1 MNRELLGRL
10 LLSVFDAI
18 YVINLVSRPDRLRDI
33 KVQLSRLGLSFDD
46 PKVVLFPAS
55 RPVTSGDFPTRGAKG
70 CFESHLAILRDL
82 ETRGLN
88 RVLILED
95 DADFSSNIDE
105 ILFPLL
111 RDLSQSEWDIFLG
124 YPPDGFRPSNS
135 GLARLPADVPSVKL
149 HCYGVTKDAA
159 HLAGPFLEKIYM
171 RPGGHPLGGAMHVD
185 GAYNWFRKAYPDVK
199 TLVSMT
205 PIAHQRSSKTDI
217 HPLSWFDRWPI
228 LKDATKSL
236 RRLRVALNSTKLF

>member
-33 KVQLSRLGLSFDD
+33 KVQLLRLGLSFND
-46 PKVVLFPAS
+46 PNVVLFPAS
-55 RPVTSGDFPTRGAKG
+55 RPVSSGDFPTRGAKG

-95 DADFSSNIDE
+95 DADFSSDIDE
-105 ILFPLL
+105 ILFPLI
-111 RDLSQSEWDIFLG
+111 RDLSQREWDIFLG

-159 HLAGPFLEKIYM
+159 HLAGPFLEKIHM